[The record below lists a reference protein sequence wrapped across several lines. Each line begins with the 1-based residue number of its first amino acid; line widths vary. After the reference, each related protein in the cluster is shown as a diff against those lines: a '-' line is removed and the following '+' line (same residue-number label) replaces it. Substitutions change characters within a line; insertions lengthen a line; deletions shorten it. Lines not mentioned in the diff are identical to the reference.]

1 MKIRLE
7 KYLIQCGIDT
17 GKKIKERVRAGEV
30 SVDGEIEIDVG
41 VHVDPEIQEVLHLG
55 NKINLK
61 TFRYYV
67 LHKPAGYLT
76 AVSNL
81 INDKPTVMEVLPE
94 WVDKQG
100 LSPVGRLDK
109 NTEGVLIFTNDGEF
123 NHFLTQPDKII
134 EKTYYAELIR
144 NITDEEIAKLE
155 EVIEFQGY
163 IFKPGKAKRVSE
175 NSIHLTITEGKY
187 HQVKHMLRAVGNKVI
202 YLKRIKFG
210 NLTLSDMEL
219 GEFREIRKEDIV

>member
-1 MKIRLE
+1 MEMRLE

-30 SVDGEIEIDVG
+30 TVDGKVETDVG
-41 VHVDPEIQEVLHLG
+41 VHINPELQDILHLG
-55 NKINLK
+55 NKLNLK

-67 LHKPAGYLT
+67 FHKPAGYIT
-76 AVSNL
+76 AVSNPV
-81 INDKPTVMEVLPE
+81 NSKPTVMEVLPE
-94 WVDKQG
+94 WIDKQG

-109 NTEGVLIFTNDGEF
+109 NTEGLLIFTNDGEF
-123 NHFLTQPDKII
+123 NHFLTHPDKTI

-144 NITDEEIAKLE
+144 DITDEEIARLE
-155 EVIEFQGY
+155 QEIEFQGY
-163 IFKPGKAKRVSE
+163 HFKPGKARRISE

-187 HQVKHMLRAVGNKVI
+187 HQVKHMLRAVGNKVM

-210 NLTLSDMEL
+210 NLTLGDMEL
-219 GEFREIRKEDIV
+219 GEVREIKKEDIV

>member
-1 MKIRLE
+1 MEMRLE

-17 GKKIKERVRAGEV
+17 GKKIKERVRNGEIT
-30 SVDGEIEIDVG
+30 VDGVVEIDVG
-41 VHVDPEIQEVLHLG
+41 VHINPETQEILHLG
-55 NKINLK
+55 NRIKLK

-81 INDKPTVMEVLPE
+81 VNDKPTVMEVLPE
-94 WVDKQG
+94 WVDIQG

-144 NITDEEIAKLE
+144 DITDEEISRLE

-163 IFKPGKAKRVSE
+163 TFKPGKAKRISS

-202 YLKRIKFG
+202 YLKRIRFG
-210 NLTLSDMEL
+210 KLTLGDMEL
-219 GEFREIRKEDIV
+219 GDFKEINKEDIV